1 MLTIYVV
8 YRNPSDYPGKFV
20 TRRWIGMDACV
31 KPEGVF
37 ATLNEARAVV
47 PAWAVSITPSEY
59 DDPCIAEVWL

>member
-1 MLTIYVV
+1 MLTTYVIYN
-8 YRNPSDYPGKFV
+8 NPSDYPGKFV
-20 TRRWIGMDACV
+20 VRRWVGLDACA

-37 ATLNEARAVV
+37 YTLDEARSVV